1 MAYRTGYVN
10 YQDETDYES
19 ELVLADRH
27 QMALREYQCDI
38 CKEPIKRGEVYHY
51 QFVKPDGSGPPY
63 ARREH
68 LIHNYEG
75 EA

>member
-27 QMALREYQCDI
+27 QMALRDHQCDI
-38 CKEPIKRGEVYHY
+38 CKEPIRRGEVYRY
-51 QFVKPDGSGPPY
+51 TFTKPETVQPY
-63 ARREH
+63 TRREH
-68 LIHNYEG
+68 LTHNYEG